1 MLNVNFTAV
10 QWNSWAAL
18 VFDYGGF
25 TVFED
30 LFLKNSLFDPFCHM
44 FSLLSI
50 IKRTKKNESKL
61 WKRYV
66 CPKKKNCFI
75 ICTLKIV
82 LNKDLVSDPTK
93 EAGIDRPA
101 SYLMLNL
108 RKP

>member
-1 MLNVNFTAV
+1 MSRSYEKDTFVL
-10 QWNSWAAL
+10 
-18 VFDYGGF
+18 
-25 TVFED
+25 
-30 LFLKNSLFDPFCHM
+30 
-44 FSLLSI
+44 
-50 IKRTKKNESKL
+50 
-61 WKRYV
+61 
-66 CPKKKNCFI
+66 KKNCFI